1 MPSTSGID
9 GLTRM
14 VEKIEKNQKRMETS
28 MEELKMNTRFEEL
41 GQKMNGIIEAIRSQ
55 QSSSSGAQY
64 TNEFMGARAFEEHLE
79 KVEEDQDEDDIEDLN
94 LDSTNP
100 TVLGKKDDDEDKD
113 GKGLMDESGTG
124 TSRGQDG
131 GQPKMNKSSI
141 PPIAGDRDCSL
152 YKGQCLLNST
162 PSMLKNVRPTF
173 IKIKDR
179 PHMAKI
185 KGKMPSNDRLSNI
198 KENSPTTRV
207 ILKHLNTIKEDW

>member
-28 MEELKMNTRFEEL
+28 MEGILEFLKSVELKMNTRFEEL

-152 YKGQCLLNST
+152 YKAT
-162 PSMLKNVRPTF
+162 EKT
-173 IKIKDR
+173 
-179 PHMAKI
+179 
-185 KGKMPSNDRLSNI
+185 
-198 KENSPTTRV
+198 
-207 ILKHLNTIKEDW
+207 